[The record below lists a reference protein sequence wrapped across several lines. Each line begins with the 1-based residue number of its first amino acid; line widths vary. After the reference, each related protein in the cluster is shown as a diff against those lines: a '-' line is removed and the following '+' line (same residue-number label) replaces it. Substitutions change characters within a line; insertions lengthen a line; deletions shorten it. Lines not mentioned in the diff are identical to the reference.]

1 MVQYRRMSD
10 IPIVHADGD
19 PLRRG
24 RIIGS
29 ALADGHA
36 RAVEFTRR
44 YTRRHGLA
52 DRDLEPLLAPYL
64 AAARQSVPRLVAH
77 LEGIAEGSGL
87 RFLDVFAV
95 NAFEELYAV
104 LEGSVPP
111 PAGVSL
117 DPAPPPPPIE
127 RCTDF
132 MIHTDGTTILAH
144 NEQWYAGDDGGV
156 AVIVERPDSSDEV
169 AIVAPAS
176 VGTLP
181 LVGMNARGGALG
193 LMSLSGTDERVG
205 VPRALLGRDGVEA
218 VDRDDALRRATRP
231 GRAGGYSYMYAFR
244 GGDGFIL
251 EVTATREALIEAPAH
266 TNHAL
271 DADVAEAAEVP
282 SAGSLSRFDRVR
294 ALLDDDPPR
303 TAQDAVRILSDH
315 GAQGQDICV
324 HPDPAEGEEAAA
336 IQFGMVCDVEAGV
349 MWLAPGQPCSTPFQE
364 LPLSELLSGSTR
376 YR

>member
-1 MVQYRRMSD
+1 MSD
-10 IPIVHADGD
+10 LQIVYANGD
-19 PLRRG
+19 PMQRG

-64 AAARQSVPRLVAH
+64 AASRRSVPRLVAH

-104 LEGSVPP
+104 LEGSVAPP
-111 PAGVSL
+111 SGVTL
-117 DPAPPPPPIE
+117 DPAPPPAPIE

-132 MIHTDGTTILAH
+132 VIHTAGTTILAH

-156 AVIVERPDSSDEV
+156 AVIVERPDSDDEV

-193 LMSLSGTDERVG
+193 LMSLTGTDEQVG

-218 VDRDDALRRATRP
+218 VDRADALRRATRS

-271 DADVAEAAEVP
+271 DADVAEVGEAP
-282 SAGSLSRFDRVR
+282 SPGSLSRLDRVR

-303 TAQDAVRILSDH
+303 TAQDAMRLLADH

-324 HPDPAEGEEAAA
+324 HPDPADGEEAPA

-364 LPLSELLSGSTR
+364 LPLDELLSGSTR

>member
-1 MVQYRRMSD
+1 MSD
-10 IPIVHADGD
+10 LQIVYADGN
-19 PLRRG
+19 PIQRG
-24 RIIGS
+24 RIIGR

-36 RAVEFTRR
+36 RAVEFTLR

-64 AAARQSVPRLVAH
+64 AAARRSVPRLVAH

-104 LEGSVPP
+104 LEGSVAP
-111 PAGVSL
+111 PAGVTLS
-117 DPAPPPPPIE
+117 PAPPPAPIE

-132 MIHTDGTTILAH
+132 VINAADTTILAH

-156 AVIVERPDSSDEV
+156 AVIVERPDTDDEV

-193 LMSLSGTDERVG
+193 LMSLTGSDERVG

-218 VDRDDALRRATRP
+218 VDRADALRRATRP

-251 EVTATREALIEAPAH
+251 EVTATREALIEAPVH

-271 DADVAEAAEVP
+271 DADVAEAGETP
-282 SAGSLSRFDRVR
+282 SAGSLSRLDRAR
-294 ALLDDDPPR
+294 ALLDGDAPR
-303 TAQDAVRILSDH
+303 TAQDAMRMLADH
-315 GAQGQDICV
+315 GASGQDICV
-324 HPDPAEGEEAAA
+324 HPDPADGEEGSA

-364 LPLSELLSGSTR
+364 FPLDELLSGSTR

>member
-1 MVQYRRMSD
+1 MTD
-10 IPIVHADGD
+10 LTIVHAHGD
-19 PLRRG
+19 PVRRG
-24 RIIGS
+24 RIIGRE
-29 ALADGHA
+29 LADGHA
-36 RAVEFTRR
+36 RSVEFTRR
-44 YTRRHGLA
+44 YTRRHGLD

-64 AAARQSVPRLVAH
+64 AAARRAVPRLVAQ
-77 LEGIAEGSGL
+77 LEGIAEGAGL

-111 PAGVSL
+111 PAGVVIG
-117 DPAPPPPPIE
+117 PAPPPSPVE

-132 MIHTDGTTILAH
+132 LIRAPGATILAH

-156 AVIVERPDSSDEV
+156 AVIVEHPDSDEEV

-193 LMSLSGTDERVG
+193 LMSLGGLDERAG

-218 VDRDDALRRATRP
+218 VDRADALRRAGRP

-244 GGDGFIL
+244 GGDAFTL
-251 EVTATREALIEAPAH
+251 EVTATRESLIETPVH

-271 DADVAEAAEVP
+271 DAAVAQVAEPP
-282 SAGSLSRFDRVR
+282 SDRSLSRHDR
-294 ALLDDDPPR
+294 ACTLLEGDDPL
-303 TAQDAVRILSDH
+303 TVEDAMRILADH
-315 GAQGQDICV
+315 GADGQDICV
-324 HPDPAEGEEAAA
+324 HPDPAEGDEGSA

-349 MWLAPGQPCSTPFQE
+349 MWLAPGQPCSTPFH
-364 LPLSELLSGSTR
+364 PLRLDDLLAG
-376 YR
+376 